1 MRLRAAVG
9 ALAERNFR
17 LLFAS
22 STISGLGDGIS
33 VVALVF
39 AVLQVSDSA
48 IALGLVLAA
57 RQVADAAIVLAAGV
71 WADRLPRHLVLIAV
85 AVVQGVVQAITG
97 ALVISGSATIAML
110 VGLQAVYGLAEGF
123 YLPASTGLIP
133 ATISPPRLQQA
144 NALLGLSRNATRIVG
159 PAIGGAIVA
168 AGSPG
173 SALLIDAASFA
184 LGALLLVPLR
194 LPKRDEVVESKS
206 FFRELRQGW
215 NEFRRQTWIWTTIV
229 FFGIGNFAFASY
241 WVLGPIIAKRDLG
254 GAPAWAALTA
264 AFSAGALVGG
274 VLAMRIRPRKPLA
287 ASCMAAWVFL
297 LQPLGMGLGLPLWT
311 LIVFSV
317 AAGCGLAI
325 HIALWF
331 TVFQQNVP
339 EESISR
345 VSSYDSF
352 GSFVLLPLGAALAGP
367 ISAVIG
373 VQETLIAAALVI
385 AITQA
390 IVFAQPSVHAIR
402 RRDEPEPP
410 TGLAEPAAEHATMT
424 SP

>member
-85 AVVQGVVQAITG
+85 ATVQGVVQAITG
-97 ALVISGSATIAML
+97 ALVLTGSATIAML

-168 AGSPG
+168 AGTPG
-173 SALLIDAASFA
+173 SALLIDAASFG

-194 LPKRDEVVESKS
+194 LPRRAEVVESKS

-264 AFSAGALVGG
+264 AFSVGALVGG
-274 VLAMRIRPRKPLA
+274 ILALRIRPRKPLA
-287 ASCMAAWVFL
+287 AACMASWVFL
-297 LQPLGMGLGLPLWT
+297 LQPLGMGLGLPLGV
-311 LIVFSV
+311 LIAFSV
-317 AAGCGLAI
+317 IAGCGLAI

-339 EESISR
+339 EESLSR

-367 ISAVIG
+367 IAAVIG
-373 VQETLIAAALVI
+373 VQQTLLAAAAVI
-385 AITQA
+385 AITEA
-390 IVFAQPSVHAIR
+390 IVYAQPSVHAIR

-410 TGLAEPAAEHATMT
+410 ATLEPATEHVTIA
-424 SP
+424 P

>member
-48 IALGLVLAA
+48 IALGLVIAA
-57 RQVADAAIVLAAGV
+57 RQIADAAIVLAAGV

-85 AVVQGVVQAITG
+85 AIVQGAAQAITG
-97 ALVISGSATIAML
+97 ALVITGSATIAML
-110 VGLQAVYGLAEGF
+110 VVLQAIYGLAEGF

-133 ATISPPRLQQA
+133 ATISPGRLQQA

-184 LGALLLVPLR
+184 AGALLLLPLR
-194 LPKRDEVVESKS
+194 LPKRDEVVETKS
-206 FFRELRQGW
+206 FLTDLRQGW
-215 NEFRRQTWIWTTIV
+215 YEFRRQTWIWTTIV
-229 FFGIGNFAFASY
+229 FFGIGNFAYASY
-241 WVLGPIIAKRDLG
+241 YVLGPIVAKRDLG

-264 AFSAGALVGG
+264 AFAIGALVGG
-274 VLAMRIRPRKPLA
+274 LLALRIRPKKPLA

-297 LQPLGMGLGLPLWT
+297 LQPLGMGLGLPLSV
-311 LIVFSV
+311 LIVFS
-317 AAGCGLAI
+317 ALCGCGLAI

-339 EESISR
+339 EESLSR

-367 ISAVIG
+367 IAAVVG
-373 VQETLIAAALVI
+373 VQETLLAAAVVI

-390 IVFAQPSVHAIR
+390 IVYAQPSVHAIR
-402 RRDEPEPP
+402 RRDEP
-410 TGLAEPAAEHATMT
+410 AEPTEAPAAA
-424 SP
+424 